1 MRKRV
6 RKYILMFI
14 SWYVLTVA
22 LFVAATVFAVLHFQS
37 HTVVKTTCDQN
48 NVCTTQTIQK

>member
-6 RKYILMFI
+6 KKFILLLI

-22 LFVAATVFAVLHFQS
+22 LFVALAIIVVTHFQP
-37 HTVVKTTCDQN
+37 HTVVRTTCDQN
-48 NVCTTQTIQK
+48 NICTTHTIQK